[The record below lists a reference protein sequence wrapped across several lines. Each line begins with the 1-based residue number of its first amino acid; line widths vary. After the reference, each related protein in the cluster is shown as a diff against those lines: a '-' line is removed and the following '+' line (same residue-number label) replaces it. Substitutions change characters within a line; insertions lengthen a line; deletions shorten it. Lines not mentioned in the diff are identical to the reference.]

1 MTEPVIKLLKTAEN
15 LSDSSKWV
23 FSSTRGKGEFS
34 MNLAALTRA
43 IARSREH
50 YKIES
55 FGPHDLRRTAASH
68 MASLGVARL
77 VLGKILNHIDSSVT
91 AVYDRHSYDMEKQAA
106 LTTWST
112 KIIQLTDKINE
123 N

>member
-1 MTEPVIKLLKTAEN
+1 LKDAQS

-23 FSSTRGKGEFS
+23 FSSTPGKGEFS
-34 MNLAALTRA
+34 INPAALTRA

-77 VLGKILNHIDSSVT
+77 VLGKILNHVDSSVT
-91 AVYDRHSYDMEKQAA
+91 AIYNRHSYDMEKQAA
-106 LTTWST
+106 LTTWSA
-112 KIIQLTDKINE
+112 KITQLTDAINE
-123 N
+123 H